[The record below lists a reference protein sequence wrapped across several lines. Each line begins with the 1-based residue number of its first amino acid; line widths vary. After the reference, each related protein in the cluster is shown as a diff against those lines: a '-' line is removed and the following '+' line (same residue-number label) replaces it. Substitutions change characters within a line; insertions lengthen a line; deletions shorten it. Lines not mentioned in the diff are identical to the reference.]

1 MIPHTSDYGELPGR
15 ASDNSQEVSILMM
28 YCKTSKIQTRARSFL
43 QSANIYQIL
52 IERWLCRQRLKLR
65 YIFVFKKSRVVLSLK
80 FLLQNMKPVEKDD
93 KN

>member
-28 YCKTSKIQTRARSFL
+28 YCKTSKIQTQARSFL

-52 IERWLCRQRLKLR
+52 IETWLCRQRLKLR
-65 YIFVFKKSRVVLSLK
+65 YIFVFKKKSCRIK
-80 FLLQNMKPVEKDD
+80 FKISATKHETRRK
-93 KN
+93 K